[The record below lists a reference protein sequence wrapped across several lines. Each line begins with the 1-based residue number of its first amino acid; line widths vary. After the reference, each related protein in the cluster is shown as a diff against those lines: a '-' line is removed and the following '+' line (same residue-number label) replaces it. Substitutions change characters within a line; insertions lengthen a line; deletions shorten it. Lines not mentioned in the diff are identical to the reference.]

1 MQPCTTCILPYLR
14 ENFSPMNLHEYQAK
28 ELLKKYNVPVQ
39 EGTACASVQEAE
51 EAYRNIQSK
60 FGSKFAVVK
69 AQIHAGGRG
78 KGTIKETG
86 INGVKV
92 GKSQEEIADFAQKIL
107 GGTLVTL
114 QTGAAGKV
122 VNKGV
127 STARKSVLSSLK
139 DYAQQGSTEHD
150 EKLEKLKKQ
159 PIIERLRYLY
169 GDNTFSGRYGID
181 IMKVCL
187 VIFLFMCAVTYF
199 QIQIRLNEVKQDWPK
214 YRCRPDVMP
223 FAGWINAP
231 EGTDPME
238 YTKQNFTEC
247 SSNITKGVFDKP
259 MVMVYAGF
267 NVVMKIFKNILDVIE
282 KLRLFLNKIRDTI
295 KDLFL
300 AIFNRIQN
308 VIIPVQVMLIK
319 MVDFFEKIKGIL
331 ATFLLTFVGVLWSFY
346 SLIGSVYELMII
358 ILVVMVIIIIAL
370 WYIPF
375 VGWVLAIAALAIFLT
390 IAIPLILLGIVSR
403 QITRQRTSR
412 MPGP

>member
-1 MQPCTTCILPYLR
+1 MADPISLIVSIANKIFIDLGVVSSSISNKLVSKGQSL
-14 ENFSPMNLHEYQAK
+14 
-28 ELLKKYNVPVQ
+28 V
-39 EGTACASVQEAE
+39 
-51 EAYRNIQSK
+51 RNSI
-60 FGSKFAVVK
+60 F
-69 AQIHAGGRG
+69 
-78 KGTIKETG
+78 
-86 INGVKV
+86 
-92 GKSQEEIADFAQKIL
+92 
-107 GGTLVTL
+107 
-114 QTGAAGKV
+114 
-122 VNKGV
+122 
-127 STARKSVLSSLK
+127 SSLK
-139 DYAQQGSTEHD
+139 DSIEQGTPEHK
-150 EKLEKLKKQ
+150 ELLEKFKKQ
-159 PIIERLRYLY
+159 PIIERLKYLY

-187 VIFLFMCAVTYF
+187 VIFLFMCAITYF
-199 QIQIRLNEVKQDWPK
+199 QIQNKLQEVKKEWPK
-214 YRCRPDVMP
+214 YKCRPDVMP
-223 FAGWINAP
+223 FAGWVNAP

-238 YTKQNFTEC
+238 YTKQNFMEC
-247 SSNITKGVFDKP
+247 NSNITKSVFDQP
-259 MVMVYAGF
+259 MIMVYAGF

-308 VIIPVQVMLIK
+308 VVIPVQVMLIK

-358 ILVVMVIIIIAL
+358 ILVVMIIIIIAL

-375 VGWVLAIAALAIFLT
+375 VGWVLAIAAIAVFLT

-412 MPGP
+412 IPSP